1 MEIRSDIPLKGDEWG
16 KAIEATVSEIRGAN
30 NWNAAINNGV
40 SKIFDTQ
47 WALFKVCLAIGILYD
62 SQIDEFPKAA
72 EYDDDSG
79 KSIPRSMFSS
89 HASEMD
95 YFFNAAILT
104 SNTIDLSEA
113 DRLFL
118 AFSEDIT
125 EEEMEGE
132 DIGVIKH
139 GVSEAALNFDKVGF
153 LVKFAN
159 YGVTKINEQI
169 DSNENT
175 TMENLSQFLTESYKG
190 ETPELKK
197 MHELEDL
204 IDEDDID

>member
-1 MEIRSDIPLKGDEWG
+1 MVTKSDIPLKGDEWG
-16 KAIEATVSEIRGAN
+16 RAIAATVSEIRGAN
-30 NWNAAINNGV
+30 SWNATINSGV

-62 SQIDEFPKAA
+62 SQIEEFPKST
-72 EYDDDSG
+72 EYEDDSG
-79 KSIPRSMFSS
+79 RSIPRSMFAS
-89 HASEMD
+89 HAGEMD

-104 SNTIDLSEA
+104 SNTISLSEA

-132 DIGVIKH
+132 DIEIIRH
-139 GVSEAALNFDKVGF
+139 GISDEALNFDKVGF

-159 YGVTKINEQI
+159 YGVTRINEQI
-169 DSNENT
+169 DANENT
-175 TMENLSQFLTESYKG
+175 TMENLSQFLTKSFKG
-190 ETPELKK
+190 ETPEPQK
-197 MHELEDL
+197 MHEVEDILDDELE
-204 IDEDDID
+204 